1 MYGSHR
7 QVGALLPQK
16 RREWWGR
23 VRGADGRQRWIRPGP
38 RRWMKRSTGPYLDA
52 RSELVAELADQVR
65 LSTEGEAPAWAAQPH
80 SLVPAELIAEV
91 QVATQVDLGDLRPT
105 GPPQLGRAAQ
115 AWQQQ
120 LDKRLAAADTGT

>member
-1 MYGSHR
+1 MVSSR
-7 QVGALLPQK
+7 IRLACSAPQPPAISTPSTSLPNTS
-16 RREWWGR
+16 
-23 VRGADGRQRWIRPGP
+23 
-38 RRWMKRSTGPYLDA
+38 STGPPYLDA

-105 GPPQLGRAAQ
+105 GPPSSAAPP
-115 AWQQQ
+115 
-120 LDKRLAAADTGT
+120 KPGNSN

>member
-1 MYGSHR
+1 
-7 QVGALLPQK
+7 
-16 RREWWGR
+16 
-23 VRGADGRQRWIRPGP
+23 
-38 RRWMKRSTGPYLDA
+38 
-52 RSELVAELADQVR
+52 VAELADQVR

-120 LDKRLAAADTGT
+120 LDKRLAAADTGYRMAMAAPLAAEVPSTTSFGAAAVRVEAQRRTIPV

>member
-1 MYGSHR
+1 
-7 QVGALLPQK
+7 
-16 RREWWGR
+16 
-23 VRGADGRQRWIRPGP
+23 
-38 RRWMKRSTGPYLDA
+38 
-52 RSELVAELADQVR
+52 VAELADQVR

-120 LDKRLAAADTGT
+120 LGKRLAAEVPSTTSFGAAAVRVEAQRRTIPV